1 MIIIIFFVRF
11 CFLGSSENT
20 QSRKKNTM
28 SSMKD
33 ITELDQCDT
42 VRLSA
47 CILCN
52 IMSLYL
58 NCCLELKIEILKY
71 MFGFQGQAIDFRM

>member
-1 MIIIIFFVRF
+1 MHRI
-11 CFLGSSENT
+11 
-20 QSRKKNTM
+20 K
-28 SSMKD
+28 MKEVGYVVKCAD
-33 ITELDQCDT
+33 QWQCDT

-47 CILCN
+47 SILCN

-71 MFGFQGQAIDFRM
+71 MFRFQGQAIDFSM

>member
-1 MIIIIFFVRF
+1 M
-11 CFLGSSENT
+11 ENYVN
-20 QSRKKNTM
+20 KKNTV
-28 SSMKD
+28 
-33 ITELDQCDT
+33 IFHTEGGFDT

-71 MFGFQGQAIDFRM
+71 MFGFQGQAINFSM